1 MHKRNVYVSV
11 LVFFGGLGLLFFGVC
26 ALLYFRQDT
35 FIFFPKPNNPG
46 AREAWQHARVE
57 IRSGDEVL
65 EGWWFDNPQSTTG
78 KVVIY
83 FGGNAEDVLYT
94 AVTMHLDARR
104 ILFVNYRGY
113 GGSTGKPS
121 EEAFFE
127 DALTLYDYVT
137 RKEGVRA
144 EDIVPM
150 GRSLGSGVATMLASD
165 RRVAGVVLVTPFD
178 SLVDVAAEHY
188 PFVPV
193 RFLLKHR
200 FESVERAQLLEVPLL
215 VIAGQQDNIVSP
227 PHAQRLFDAWG
238 GKKKQILVLEGVGHN
253 DIQEHLGYYEAINE
267 FLRSL

>member
-11 LVFFGGLGLLFFGVC
+11 LVFFGGLALLFFGVC

-35 FIFFPKPNNPG
+35 FIFFPKPNDAG
-46 AREAWQHARVE
+46 FREAWQKERVE

-65 EGWWFDNPQSTTG
+65 EGWWLDNPQSTTG

-94 AVTMHLDARR
+94 AGTMHLDARR

-121 EEAFFE
+121 EKGFFE
-127 DALTLYDYVT
+127 DALTLYGYAT
-137 RKEGVRA
+137 RKERVRP
-144 EDIVPM
+144 EDVVLM

-165 RRVAGVVLVTPFD
+165 RPVAGVVLITPFD
-178 SLVDVAAEHY
+178 SLVSVAAEHY
-188 PFVPV
+188 PFTPV

-200 FESVERAQLLEVPLL
+200 FESIERAPLLEVPVL
-215 VIAGQQDNIVSP
+215 VLAAQHDNIVP
-227 PHAQRLFDAWG
+227 PAHAQRLFDAWG
-238 GKKKQILVLEGVGHN
+238 GKKKEILILEGVGHN